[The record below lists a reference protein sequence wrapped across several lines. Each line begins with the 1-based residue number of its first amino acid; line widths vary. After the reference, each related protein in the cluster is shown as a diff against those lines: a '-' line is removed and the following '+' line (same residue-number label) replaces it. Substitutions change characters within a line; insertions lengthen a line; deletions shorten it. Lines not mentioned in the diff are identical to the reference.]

1 MYALN
6 SNDTMNDDT
15 YVNCRVSNCAEPSCN
30 QLRFTHKL
38 KGGEKK
44 VASKSHIDS
53 FRTFVPQGNTNVKQ
67 KKVDSTFQNAD
78 SDSKLVYNLKMSK
91 NC

>member
-1 MYALN
+1 MYAVN
-6 SNDTMNDDT
+6 SNDIVDDNT
-15 YVNCRVSNCAEPSCN
+15 FNCQVSNCAEPSCN
-30 QLRFTHKL
+30 LLRFTHKL
-38 KGGEKK
+38 KGGDKK
-44 VASKSHIDS
+44 SASKSHIDS

-78 SDSKLVYNLKMSK
+78 SHTKLVYNLKMSK